1 MQAKFFA
8 DDGTEFKSASECR
21 AYERE
26 LYEKAV
32 NEVPLEQRAN
42 KVIEVFE
49 CASDRKELDDEYL
62 DSVGKPTRYSGDLP
76 LWGDYSYGVLYL
88 RDDAVRTLV
97 SRVRDLERRLEDALR
112 QFSDVSVALENAEKE
127 LKRVKKAKKTAA
139 KK

>member
-8 DDGTEFKSASECR
+8 DDGTEFKSASECQ

-26 LYEKAV
+26 IYEKSV
-32 NEVPLEQRAN
+32 NEIPLEQRTN

-49 CASDRKELDDEYL
+49 HACSQKELDDAYL
-62 DSVGKPTRYSGDLP
+62 DEVEKPTRYSGSLP

-97 SRVRDLERRLEDALR
+97 SRVRDLERHLEDAMREL
-112 QFSDVSVALENAEKE
+112 SDVRGALEKAEKE
-127 LKRVKKAKKTAA
+127 LKKLKKEKKTAT

>member
-8 DDGTEFKSASECR
+8 DDGTEFKSASECQ

-49 CASDRKELDDEYL
+49 RASDRKELDDEYL

-97 SRVRDLERRLEDALR
+97 SRVRDLERHLEDALR
-112 QFSDVSVALENAEKE
+112 ELDDVREAL
-127 LKRVKKAKKTAA
+127 KKADKTVRKPKKEKKVAA

>member
-8 DDGTEFKSASECR
+8 DDGTEFKSASECQ

-26 LYEKAV
+26 IYEKSV

-49 CASDRKELDDEYL
+49 DAYCQKALDDAYL
-62 DSVGKPTRYSGDLP
+62 DEVGKPTRYSGCLP

-97 SRVRDLERRLEDALR
+97 SRVRDLEEHLEDTLR
-112 QFSDVSVALENAEKE
+112 QFDDVRVALEKAEKE
-127 LKRVKKAKKTAA
+127 VRKLKKEKKVAVKK
-139 KK
+139 

>member
-8 DDGTEFKSASECR
+8 DDGTEFKSASECQ

-26 LYEKAV
+26 LYEKSV

-49 CASDRKELDDEYL
+49 HACSQKELDDAYL
-62 DSVGKPTRYSGDLP
+62 DEVGKPTRYAGGLP

-88 RDDAVRTLV
+88 RDDAVHTLV
-97 SRVRDLERRLEDALR
+97 SRVHDLEWHLEEALR
-112 QFSDVSVALENAEKE
+112 ELNDVREAL
-127 LKRVKKAKKTAA
+127 KKADKAVRKPKKEKKVAA

>member
-1 MQAKFFA
+1 MQARFFA
-8 DDGTEFKSASECR
+8 DDGTEFKSASECQ

-42 KVIEVFE
+42 KVIEVFKR
-49 CASDRKELDDEYL
+49 ASDQKELDDEYL
-62 DSVGKPTRYSGDLP
+62 DSVGKPTRYAGGLP

-97 SRVRDLERRLEDALR
+97 SRVRDLERHLEDALR
-112 QFSDVSVALENAEKE
+112 ELDDVREALKKAEKNVRM
-127 LKRVKKAKKTAA
+127 LKKEKKVVAKK
-139 KK
+139 